1 MAAGRDYTAGDSA
14 FTRLG
19 FVSGDW
25 VSRAREAQSV
35 RAQVTLQPGQK
46 GTKNL
51 CNQYGDQLVCVRSRD
66 DEARQRRLKTVE
78 LMVDETPWRPQRT
91 ASKGAGLVGVR
102 VGLQEVSL
110 QRQVKRAG
118 GRWNPTRR
126 VWELRRDQALKLG
139 LKERIAHAKVSICI
153 NPEVYTY
160 RKKLLHIEA
169 SFYA

>member
-35 RAQVTLQPGQK
+35 RAQVTLQPGQT
-46 GTKNL
+46 GTKKL
-51 CNQYGDQLVCVRSRD
+51 VAQYGDQLVCVRSRD
-66 DEARQRRLKTVE
+66 DEGRQRRLKTVE
-78 LMVDETPWRPQRT
+78 VSVDETPWRPQRT
-91 ASKGAGLVGVR
+91 ASKGAVLVGVR

-110 QRQVKRAG
+110 QRQVKLAG

-139 LKERIAHAKVSICI
+139 LKERIAHAKVSIRR
-153 NPEVYTY
+153 N
-160 RKKLLHIEA
+160 L
-169 SFYA
+169 